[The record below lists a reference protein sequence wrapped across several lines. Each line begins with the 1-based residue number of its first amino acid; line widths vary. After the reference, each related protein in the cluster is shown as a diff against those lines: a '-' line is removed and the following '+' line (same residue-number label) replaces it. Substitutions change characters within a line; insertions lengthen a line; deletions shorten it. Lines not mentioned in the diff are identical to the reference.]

1 MQMLWEEEGP
11 TDISA
16 GLSLAQ
22 WFSPKD
28 QVVPTAGMW
37 KWYKVTVGGRSH
49 GGGRKLLALRRW
61 TLIVDRMRSHLTK
74 NSSN

>member
-1 MQMLWEEEGP
+1 MLWEEEGP
-11 TDISA
+11 TNISA

-37 KWYKVTVGGRSH
+37 K
-49 GGGRKLLALRRW
+49 
-61 TLIVDRMRSHLTK
+61 
-74 NSSN
+74 